1 MPSSNEDKIAAVSA
15 ELLRGWGGG
24 HLPGIHTD
32 PIFMEYLFEGDPAV
46 KAQLGALRL
55 NAAAKIYRAAAEA
68 TESAAKIVG
77 GAQTAAKR

>member
-1 MPSSNEDKIAAVSA
+1 MAPSNEDKIAEVST

-32 PIFMEYLFEGDPAV
+32 PIFMDYVLEENAAA

-68 TESAAKIVG
+68 AESAAKIVG
-77 GAQTAAKR
+77 AAQTSAKR